1 MLQGTISNETVV
13 FVGQRRTGESAEK
26 AQLASGFSDFLILAA
41 GQQGPREWEI
51 LPGAAEHAQVGKS
64 QTQERP
70 DKQLV
75 AESQTVRF
83 LKEAGGLNEVWSK
96 H

>member
-41 GQQGPREWEI
+41 GQ
-51 LPGAAEHAQVGKS
+51 
-64 QTQERP
+64 
-70 DKQLV
+70 
-75 AESQTVRF
+75 
-83 LKEAGGLNEVWSK
+83 
-96 H
+96 